1 MHFGVLRKESWPT
14 HKEQKIM
21 IEKNMKNEKPPQ
33 WFLTEAA
40 DQKNKIEVIDWVK
53 FTREWQKK
61 ALKVISQVK
70 GL

>member
-1 MHFGVLRKESWPT
+1 
-14 HKEQKIM
+14 M

-40 DQKNKIEVIDWVK
+40 DQINKIEVIDWVK

>member
-1 MHFGVLRKESWPT
+1 
-14 HKEQKIM
+14 M

-40 DQKNKIEVIDWVK
+40 GQKNKIEVIDWVK

>member
-1 MHFGVLRKESWPT
+1 MSL
-14 HKEQKIM
+14 
-21 IEKNMKNEKPPQ
+21 EKNMKNEKPPQ